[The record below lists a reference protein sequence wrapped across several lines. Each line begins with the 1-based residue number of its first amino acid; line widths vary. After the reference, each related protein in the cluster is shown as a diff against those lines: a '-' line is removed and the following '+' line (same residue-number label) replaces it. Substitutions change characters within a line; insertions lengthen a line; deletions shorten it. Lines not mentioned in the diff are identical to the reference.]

1 MAHLRSPQQR
11 KRGMRPFAH
20 QHRPKGGQMIQSFR
34 VDIPPNQDGH
44 VFLLMDTVTDGKHLF
59 TAMGVG
65 RIQDGQPMLTPVGQ
79 ATLMALM
86 AHANGRTDG
95 TVHFMEIATVQAV
108 PVRVRKALE
117 RADKEDIVFFVCR
130 NPHVY
135 DAAFAALNVRLDAEP
150 AGVQ

>member
-1 MAHLRSPQQR
+1 
-11 KRGMRPFAH
+11 
-20 QHRPKGGQMIQSFR
+20 MIQSFR

-44 VFLLMDTVTDGKHLF
+44 VFLLFDTMADGKHVF

-65 RIQDGQPMLTPVGQ
+65 RIENGVPMLTPVGQ
-79 ATLMALM
+79 ATLLALL
-86 AHANGRTDG
+86 AHADGRTEG
-95 TVHFMEIATVQAV
+95 RVHFAEIATVAAV

-117 RADKEDIVFFVCR
+117 RADKEDIVFFACR
-130 NPHVY
+130 NPDVY